1 MCLSFSDFEGV
12 ISEKTIAQFYL
23 VIDINPPSTC
33 GRLQMTSSPV
43 LVLNSMVTSIASDV
57 VLRLGFF
64 SSRLRDND
72 LD

>member
-43 LVLNSMVTSIASDV
+43 LVL
-57 VLRLGFF
+57 
-64 SSRLRDND
+64 
-72 LD
+72 LDKVEFYGNEHRVRRRP